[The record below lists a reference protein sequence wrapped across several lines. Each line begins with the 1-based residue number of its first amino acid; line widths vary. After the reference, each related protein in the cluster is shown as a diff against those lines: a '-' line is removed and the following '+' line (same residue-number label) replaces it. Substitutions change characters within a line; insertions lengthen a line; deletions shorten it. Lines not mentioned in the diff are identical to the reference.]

1 MKKISI
7 DFSIEDLSTQ
17 IYLGHD
23 LLLHSFWMEQIK
35 GIASR
40 FALVMDSKVNQ
51 LYGNKF
57 LEIIKTSGLD
67 TFPIVIEPGEKQK
80 TRQTKEQVEDALLEN
95 NMGRDSAIVSI
106 GGGVVLDLAGFVA
119 ATYCRGIPFIS
130 IPTTLLSMVD
140 ASIGGKTGV
149 NVGMAKN
156 MVGSFHPA
164 SLIVIDFS
172 TLQTLPEAELKNGLA
187 EIIKYGLIYNPELI
201 NSLREQK
208 DRWQKK
214 DPSFLEKLILLSIEA
229 KQTVIEKDPKEK
241 GLRRILNFGHTVGH
255 AIESALEYR
264 CSHGEAIATGMC
276 IESYLSMKSG
286 LLSKKELDAIFDLFS
301 ECGFTLFLSPGISL
315 SLLEPY
321 MMLDKKNS
329 QKQARF
335 VLLSSIGNVQTFDGN
350 YCTTVPRAWLQEAF
364 DWFDD
369 LKTKQRR

>member
-51 LYGNKF
+51 LYGNKL

-80 TRQTKEQVEDALLEN
+80 TRQTKEQVENALLEN

-214 DPSFLEKLILLSIEA
+214 DPSFLEKLILLSI
-229 KQTVIEKDPKEK
+229 
-241 GLRRILNFGHTVGH
+241 
-255 AIESALEYR
+255 
-264 CSHGEAIATGMC
+264 
-276 IESYLSMKSG
+276 
-286 LLSKKELDAIFDLFS
+286 
-301 ECGFTLFLSPGISL
+301 
-315 SLLEPY
+315 
-321 MMLDKKNS
+321 
-329 QKQARF
+329 
-335 VLLSSIGNVQTFDGN
+335 
-350 YCTTVPRAWLQEAF
+350 
-364 DWFDD
+364 
-369 LKTKQRR
+369 